1 MAVHFVAYTVVP
13 ILFGIVMVIKGLK
26 GGSLF

>member
-1 MAVHFVAYTVVP
+1 MAIHFVAYAVIP

-26 GGSLF
+26 GGSFF